1 MAGMEQ
7 LEIHSKSYLVRWVSV
22 PAGHTISWSV
32 QPHKKSI
39 NFGIFKHPGTGS
51 SLTTSLLSSSNYE
64 LPPTPDLGSSSRSRS
79 KSFSRNEM
87 STAIEKLK
95 SIGLTCASWYGKC
108 EADKVAM
115 GKYDVPSDQGGMYAL
130 VFDNTFSKQTSKTA
144 TFVLLTYP
152 TNAPPPSNHY
162 LHNSQT
168 TGSTTSLGSRSPRL
182 RSQRTDSMDTLP
194 MTSDG
199 SRPTI
204 ASLRPNSSSGIEAVQ
219 CTNSNCYTGIL
230 QKRRRKRHQ
239 GWARRFFSLDFT
251 SSTLSYYHS
260 RQSSALRGAIPLS
273 LAAVCADE
281 ENKVI
286 SVDSGAE
293 VWHLRASNVKTFRGW
308 ADALEKASRT
318 INDRLTST
326 SGATRNASEPAP
338 ALVNVFEDKEW
349 GRVEGIVGRISGIRD
364 AVRRLAKDTD
374 PKYMSPS
381 SGLGISP
388 SPPTSDSPN
397 GSVTGDS
404 TNDEERGPFWRRKS
418 SNNRTCPTPAG
429 FRRTISGQYPIPAS
443 GRTVSPGKGALAAVH
458 EPLTPHQGDGEMHGH
473 CMALLHDLDS
483 VVADCLVLIA
493 ESKQRRRPPIN
504 SRVSRH
510 SIDSTASQEFFD
522 ADEGDPNQSQLLTI
536 RRDSDEAELAE
547 DHVYDDVDSASC
559 SDIEEA
565 ESLSQSPVMDG
576 TGPSLFPSKA
586 ISLTPL
592 PVDPIRRRKTV
603 PASTVLPPSLIGFL
617 RKNVGKDLSTI
628 SMPVSANE
636 PTSLLQR
643 ISEQMEYSSLL
654 DAAISAK
661 SENGERLLYVSA
673 FAVSHLANGRVKER
687 SIRKPFNPML
697 GETFELVREDLGFRF
712 LAEKVSHRP
721 VCIACQA
728 ESQNWTLTQSPM
740 PTQKFWGKS
749 AELITDGRIRVSLHA
764 TGDCYS
770 WTTATCFLRNIIAG
784 EKYVEPVN
792 TITILNETTGEKAI
806 VTFKAKGMFSGRS
819 EEVVV
824 QAFGPQGNEL
834 PLGLMGKWTSTL
846 TITDHG
852 SPSKIIWQVGDLVD
866 SAPTRYGLTTFAASL
881 NEITPLE
888 ENRIPKSD
896 SRLRPDQ
903 RAAENG
909 DLEQAEALKVKLEE
923 AQRSRR
929 MALDI
934 EGRQWQPRW
943 FTKISELGEGEEV
956 WSLRTGKE
964 GYWESRARGEWDGV
978 LDVFGV

>member
-7 LEIHSKSYLVRWVSV
+7 LEIHSKSYLVRWVNV

-39 NFGIFKHPGTGS
+39 NFGIFKHPGTGN
-51 SLTTSLLSSSNYE
+51 SLTPSLPSSSSYE
-64 LPPTPDLGSSSRSRS
+64 LPPTPNPEASGRSRS
-79 KSFSRNEM
+79 KSISRNET

-95 SIGLTCASWYGKC
+95 SIGLTCSSWYGKC

-152 TNAPPPSNHY
+152 ANAPPPSSHY
-162 LHNSQT
+162 LHNLQAA
-168 TGSTTSLGSRSPRL
+168 GSTTSLGSRSPRML
-182 RSQRTDSMDTLP
+182 SQRTDSMDTLP
-194 MTSDG
+194 MTG
-199 SRPTI
+199 EETRPTI
-204 ASLRPNSSSGIEAVQ
+204 ASLRPNSSNGGEANQ
-219 CTNSNCYTGIL
+219 SANSNYYTGIL

-273 LAAVCADE
+273 LAAVGANE
-281 ENKVI
+281 ENKEI
-286 SVDSGAE
+286 SIDSGAE
-293 VWHLRASNVKTFRGW
+293 VWHLRARNLNVFKGW
-308 ADALEKASRT
+308 TEALEKAARA
-318 INDRLTST
+318 INNVSIPTP
-326 SGATRNASEPAP
+326 GATLD
-338 ALVNVFEDKEW
+338 ALEHIQTPINLFEEKEW

-374 PKYMSPS
+374 PKYLSPP

-388 SPPTSDSPN
+388 SPPTSDSPS
-397 GSVTGDS
+397 GSVTGEPI
-404 TNDEERGPFWRRKS
+404 NEEERRPFWRRKS
-418 SNNRTCPTPAG
+418 SNNRTGQASSG
-429 FRRTISGQYPIPAS
+429 FRRTISGQFPGPT
-443 GRTVSPGKGALAAVH
+443 RTGSPGKGALAALQEPSPAQQGEDGMH
-458 EPLTPHQGDGEMHGH
+458 EH

-483 VVADCLVLIA
+483 VVADCVALIA
-493 ESKQRRRPPIN
+493 ESKQRRRPPTD
-504 SRVSRH
+504 SRLSRL
-510 SIDSTASQEFFD
+510 SIDTTATQEFYD
-522 ADEGDPNQSQLLTI
+522 ADEGDPNRSQLLTI
-536 RRDSDEAELAE
+536 RRDSDEQVAVAEH
-547 DHVYDDVDSASC
+547 DSYDDADSASC
-559 SDIEEA
+559 SDIEET
-565 ESLSQSPVMDG
+565 EDLSHSPVIDG
-576 TGPSLFPSKA
+576 KGSSVFPPKAKSLA
-586 ISLTPL
+586 PL
-592 PVDPIRRRKTV
+592 PVDSITRRETIPK
-603 PASTVLPPSLIGFL
+603 STVLPPSLIGFL

-643 ISEQMEYSSLL
+643 ISEQLEYSSLL
-654 DAAISAK
+654 DAATSAK
-661 SENGERLLYVSA
+661 AENGERLIYVTA
-673 FAVSHLANGRVKER
+673 FAVSQLSNARVKER

-728 ESQNWTLTQSPM
+728 ESQNWTLRQSPM

-764 TGDCYS
+764 TGDHFS

-792 TITILNETTGEKAI
+792 TITVLNETTGEKAV
-806 VTFKAKGMFSGRS
+806 VTFKVKGMFSGRS

-824 QAFGPQGNEL
+824 QALDPHGNEL
-834 PLGLMGKWTSTL
+834 PLGLTGKWTSSL
-846 TITDHG
+846 TITDHN
-852 SPSKIIWQVGDLVD
+852 SPSKMIWQVGDLVEN
-866 SAPTRYGLTTFAASL
+866 APTRYGLTTFAASL
-881 NEITPLE
+881 NEITTLE
-888 ENRIPKSD
+888 ENHIPITD

-909 DLEQAEALKVKLEE
+909 DLDQAEALKVKLEE
-923 AQRSRR
+923 GQRARKKV
-929 MALDI
+929 LDA
-934 EGRQWQPRW
+934 EGKEWQPRW
-943 FTKISELGEGEEV
+943 FSRVSEVGEDEDV
-956 WSLRTGKE
+956 WALRTGKE
-964 GYWESRARGEWDGV
+964 GYWESRARGEWEGIV
-978 LDVFGV
+978 NVFDV